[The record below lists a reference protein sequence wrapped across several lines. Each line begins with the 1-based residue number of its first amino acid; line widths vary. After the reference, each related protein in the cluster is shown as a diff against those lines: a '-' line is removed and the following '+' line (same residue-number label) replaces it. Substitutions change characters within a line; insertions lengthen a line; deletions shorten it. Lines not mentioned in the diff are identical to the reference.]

1 MVFHRAELTAPPN
14 VQSEPVGR
22 RAPLRATIATIYI
35 WHMRRTLLITAA
47 VLALVNTGADA
58 LGLQAAV
65 YILKPLATLALIALV
80 LRTTA
85 VSRYRTW
92 IAAGLA
98 ASLAGDILLMLPQG
112 LFVPGLAAFLLAHLC
127 YIRAFASDGAGR
139 GAPVLPALPVFGISA
154 ALLWYLWPSL
164 GAMRL
169 PVACYVAVISTMS
182 WQAIGRWRV
191 LGTSHAMMA
200 AAGSVFFLMSDSA
213 LAIRKFVT
221 PFPGA
226 TLVVLATYYAAQWG
240 LALSV
245 SADDASLAPSD
256 QPLRVG

>member
-1 MVFHRAELTAPPN
+1 
-14 VQSEPVGR
+14 
-22 RAPLRATIATIYI
+22 
-35 WHMRRTLLITAA
+35 MRRILL
-47 VLALVNTGADA
+47 VVA
-58 LGLQAAV
+58 LGLAIANTAAETLGAHAVV
-65 YILKPLATLALIALV
+65 YVLKPLAILALLALV
-80 LRTTA
+80 LRTTEA
-85 VSRYRTW
+85 SRYRAW

-139 GAPVLPALPVFGISA
+139 SAPVLPALPVFGVA
-154 ALLWYLWPSL
+154 ATLLWYLWPSL
-164 GAMRL
+164 GPMRL

-182 WQAIGRWRV
+182 WQAIARWRV
-191 LGTSHAMMA
+191 IGSAHAMLA

-213 LAIRKFVT
+213 LAIRKFMV

-226 TLVVLATYYAAQWG
+226 TLVIMATYYAAQLG

-245 SADDASLAPSD
+245 SADDASLAAGG
-256 QPLRVG
+256 QTFRVG

>member
-1 MVFHRAELTAPPN
+1 
-14 VQSEPVGR
+14 
-22 RAPLRATIATIYI
+22 
-35 WHMRRTLLITAA
+35 MRRTLLIVA
-47 VLALVNTGADA
+47 LALAVFNTGAET
-58 LGLQAAV
+58 LGIHTAV
-65 YILKPLATLALIALV
+65 YILKPLATLALVALV

-85 VSRYRTW
+85 ASRYRTW
-92 IAAGLA
+92 IAVGLA

-127 YIRAFASDGAGR
+127 YIRAFVTDSAER
-139 GAPVLPALPVFGISA
+139 RAPVLPAVPVFGIAA

-182 WQAIGRWRV
+182 WQAIARWRV
-191 LGTSHAMMA
+191 LGTSHAMLA
-200 AAGSVFFLMSDSA
+200 AVGSVFFLMSDSA
-213 LAIRKFVT
+213 LAIRKFVA

-226 TLVVLATYYAAQWG
+226 TLVILATYYVAQWG

-245 SADDASLAPSD
+245 RADDASLAPSG
-256 QPLRVG
+256 QSLRVG

>member
-1 MVFHRAELTAPPN
+1 
-14 VQSEPVGR
+14 
-22 RAPLRATIATIYI
+22 
-35 WHMRRTLLITAA
+35 MRRILLIAALALAVFNTAA
-47 VLALVNTGADA
+47 ET
-58 LGLQAAV
+58 LGIPAAV
-65 YILKPLATLALIALV
+65 YILKPLAILALMALV

-85 VSRYRTW
+85 ASRYRAW

-112 LFVPGLAAFLLAHLC
+112 FFVPGLAAFLLAHLC
-127 YIRAFASDGAGR
+127 YIRAFASDGAGPR
-139 GAPVLPALPVFGISA
+139 APVPPGLPVFGIA
-154 ALLWYLWPSL
+154 AAVLWYLWPSL

-182 WQAIGRWRV
+182 WQAIARWRV
-191 LGTSHAMMA
+191 LGTPYAMLA

-213 LAIRKFVT
+213 LAIHRFVA
-221 PFPGA
+221 PFSGS
-226 TLVVLATYYAAQWG
+226 TLVIMATYYVAQWG

-245 SADDASLAPSD
+245 SDDPASLAPGS

>member
-1 MVFHRAELTAPPN
+1 
-14 VQSEPVGR
+14 
-22 RAPLRATIATIYI
+22 
-35 WHMRRTLLITAA
+35 MRRTLLVVALVGAIANTAA
-47 VLALVNTGADA
+47 ETFGVH
-58 LGLQAAV
+58 AV
-65 YILKPLATLALIALV
+65 VYALKPLATLALVALV
-80 LRTTA
+80 LRTSA
-85 VSRYRTW
+85 ASRYRAW

-127 YIRAFASDGAGR
+127 YIRAFATDGAGR
-139 GAPVLPALPVFGISA
+139 AAPVFPAVPVFGIA
-154 ALLWYLWPSL
+154 GALLWYLWPSL
-164 GAMRL
+164 GPMRL

-191 LGTSHAMMA
+191 LGTSHAMLA

-213 LAIRKFVT
+213 LAIRKFAA

-226 TLVVLATYYAAQWG
+226 TFVIMATYYAAQWG

-245 SADDASLAPSD
+245 SPDDASLAPGSK
-256 QPLRVG
+256 PLRVG

>member
-1 MVFHRAELTAPPN
+1 
-14 VQSEPVGR
+14 
-22 RAPLRATIATIYI
+22 
-35 WHMRRTLLITAA
+35 MRRTLLIAA
-47 VLALVNTGADA
+47 FALAVANTGADA
-58 LGLQAAV
+58 LGLHAAV
-65 YILKPLATLALIALV
+65 YVLKPLATLALVALV
-80 LRTTA
+80 LRTTN

-112 LFVPGLAAFLLAHLC
+112 LFVAGLAAFLLAHLC
-127 YIRAFASDGAGR
+127 YIRAFAVDGAGQS
-139 GAPVLPALPVFGISA
+139 APVLPALPVFGVAA

-169 PVACYVAVISTMS
+169 PVMCYVAVISTMS
-182 WQAIGRWRV
+182 WQAIARWRV
-191 LGTSHAMMA
+191 LGTSPALLA

-213 LAIRKFVT
+213 LAIRKFVA

-226 TLVVLATYYAAQWG
+226 TLIILATYYAAQWG

-245 SADDASLAPSD
+245 SADDASLAARD
-256 QPLRVG
+256 EPLRVG

>member
-1 MVFHRAELTAPPN
+1 MR
-14 VQSEPVGR
+14 
-22 RAPLRATIATIYI
+22 PLRTVGATAYI
-35 WHMRRTLLITAA
+35 LRMRRTLLIAA
-47 VLALVNTGADA
+47 FTLAVANTVADTF
-58 LGLQAAV
+58 GMHAAV
-65 YILKPLATLALIALV
+65 YILKPLATLALVALV
-80 LRTTA
+80 LRTTVA
-85 VSRYRTW
+85 SRYRTW

-112 LFVPGLAAFLLAHLC
+112 LFVAGLAAFLLAHLC

-139 GAPVLPALPVFGISA
+139 TAPLLPALPVYSIAG

-164 GAMRL
+164 GSMRL

-182 WQAIGRWRV
+182 WQAIARWRV
-191 LGTSHAMMA
+191 LGTPHALWA

-213 LAIRKFVT
+213 LAIRKFVA

-226 TLVVLATYYAAQWG
+226 TLLILATYYVAQWG
-240 LALSV
+240 LALSI
-245 SADDASLAPSD
+245 SDDDASFAAGG

>member
-1 MVFHRAELTAPPN
+1 
-14 VQSEPVGR
+14 
-22 RAPLRATIATIYI
+22 
-35 WHMRRTLLITAA
+35 MRRTLLSAA
-47 VLALVNTGADA
+47 FALAVFNTGAETF
-58 LGLQAAV
+58 GMHAAV
-65 YILKPLATLALIALV
+65 YILKPLATLALVALV
-80 LRTTA
+80 LRTTTA
-85 VSRYRTW
+85 SRYRTW

-98 ASLAGDILLMLPQG
+98 VSLAGDILLMLPQG

-139 GAPVLPALPVFGISA
+139 SAPVLPALPVFGFAA

-164 GAMRL
+164 GPMRL
-169 PVACYVAVISTMS
+169 PVACYVAAISTMS
-182 WQAIGRWRV
+182 WQAIARWRV
-191 LGTSHAMMA
+191 LGTSHAMLA

-213 LAIRKFVT
+213 LAIRKFVA

-226 TLVVLATYYAAQWG
+226 TIVILATYYVAQWG

-245 SADDASLAPSD
+245 NDDASLAAGG

>member
-1 MVFHRAELTAPPN
+1 
-14 VQSEPVGR
+14 
-22 RAPLRATIATIYI
+22 
-35 WHMRRTLLITAA
+35 MRRTLILTAFALA
-47 VLALVNTGADA
+47 VCNTAADA
-58 LGLQAAV
+58 LGMHAAV
-65 YILKPLATLALIALV
+65 YLLKPLATLALVAIV
-80 LRTTA
+80 LRTA
-85 VSRYRTW
+85 AASRYRTW

-127 YIRAFASDGAGR
+127 YIRAFAVDGAGR
-139 GAPVLPALPVFGISA
+139 RAPVLPAVPVFGIAA

-164 GAMRL
+164 GPMRV

-182 WQAIGRWRV
+182 WQAIARWRV
-191 LGTSHAMMA
+191 LGTSHAMLA

-213 LAIRKFVT
+213 LAIRKFVA

-226 TLVVLATYYAAQWG
+226 TLVILATYYVAQWG
-240 LALSV
+240 LTLSV
-245 SADDASLAPSD
+245 SAADPSLAAGG